1 MSVRKK
7 LLTSTAG
14 LASAALL
21 LTACSGGGGGDAEE
35 SLTVTMWGG
44 GAQTAH
50 VSTVFEPWAAEAG
63 VTIRQDQPTDYAKL
77 DAMIDAGD
85 PSWGVVEVEPNY
97 SSNACAEGKL
107 EKLTDEVIAAAEAA
121 NIDEQQLTECGI
133 PILQYTFSI
142 AYNTDTFPDAHPTT
156 WEEFF
161 DVEAFPGKRGF
172 WRYVTGGAF
181 EAALL
186 ADGVAPADLYP
197 LDLDRAFAKLDTIK
211 EHIVWYDTGDEQV
224 QLVSSGE
231 APLVQAWNGRI
242 TQAANEG
249 LPVANEYNE
258 NLISYD
264 HVVIP
269 AGYANADLAQEWM
282 KWFLDNPEAQSNQAI
297 ESGYGPAS
305 PLALDFLDDAVI
317 ADLAGSDAVN
327 GVSAGVIDYDYWA
340 ENYTSATERFNV
352 WVAQ

>member
-1 MSVRKK
+1 MSVRRF
-7 LLTSTAG
+7 LSGTALIAAGALALTG
-14 LASAALL
+14 
-21 LTACSGGGGGDAEE
+21 CSGGGGGKSEDA
-35 SLTVTMWGG
+35 LTVTMWGG
-44 GAQTAH
+44 GAQRAH
-50 VSTVFEPWAAEAG
+50 VSTVFEPWAKEAG
-63 VTIRQDQPTDYAKL
+63 MTIRQDQPTDYAKL
-77 DAMIDAGD
+77 DAMVDAGK

-97 SSNACAEGKL
+97 SATACAEGKL
-107 EKLTDEVIAAAEAA
+107 EKLSDEVVAAAKEA
-121 NIDEQQLTECGI
+121 NVSDVQVNECGI

-142 AYNTDTFPDAHPTT
+142 AYNTETFTDAHPTT

-161 DVEAFPGKRGF
+161 DVEKFPGKRGF

-186 ADGVAPADLYP
+186 ADGVAPEDLYP

-211 EHIVWYDTGDEQV
+211 DHIVWYDTGDEQV

-242 TQAANEG
+242 TQAAGEG

-269 AGYANADLAQEWM
+269 AGYANADKAQEWM
-282 KWFLDNPEAQSNQAI
+282 LWFLTHPEAQSKQAI
-297 ESGYGPAS
+297 ESGYGTAS
-305 PLALDFLDDAVI
+305 PDALEYLDDEVSN
-317 ADLAGSDAVN
+317 DLAGSEAVN
-327 GVSAGVIDYDYWA
+327 GVSAAVIDYNYWA
-340 ENYTSATERFNV
+340 ENYGPATEQFNV
-352 WVAQ
+352 WVAK

>member
-1 MSVRKK
+1 MSKRKI
-7 LLTSTAG
+7 LPGTALIAAG
-14 LASAALL
+14 ALL
-21 LTACSGGGGGDAEE
+21 LTACSGGGASSGE

-44 GAQTAH
+44 GAQEAH
-50 VSTVFEPWAAEAG
+50 VATVFEPWAEEVG
-63 VTIRQDQPTDYAKL
+63 MTIRQDAPTDYAQL
-77 DAMIDAGD
+77 DAMIAAGD

-97 SSNACAEGKL
+97 SANACADGRL
-107 EKLTDEVIAAAEAA
+107 ELLSDEVLAAAAAAEV
-121 NIDEQQLTECGI
+121 DPDQVTECGI

-142 AYNTDTFPDAHPTT
+142 AYNTDTFSDSHPTN

-161 DVEAFPGKRGF
+161 DVEQFPGKRGF
-172 WRYVTGGAF
+172 WRYVTGGVF

-186 ADGVAPADLYP
+186 ADGVAAADLYP

-224 QLVSSGE
+224 QLVASGE

-242 TQAANEG
+242 TQAAAEG
-249 LPVANEYNE
+249 QPVANEYNE

-269 AGYANADLAQEWM
+269 AGYANAERAQEWM
-282 KWFLDNPEAQSNQAI
+282 VWFLENPEAQSNQAV

-305 PLALDFLDDAVI
+305 PLALDYLDADVMS
-317 ADLAGSDAVN
+317 DLAGSDVVN

-340 ENYTSATERFNV
+340 EQYAPVTERFNV